1 MPSLKV
7 NPDGTPH
14 IHQYV
19 RVTPKPNREIR
30 YRCAHPDCTSL
41 APRDLLP
48 GKRSL
53 CAVCGQT
60 EIILDFEMLRRAKPT
75 CFKCSGSKK
84 AVAVRTKFA
93 VLDEMFGDLT

>member
-7 NPDGTPH
+7 NTDGTPH

-19 RVTPKPNREIR
+19 QVPPKPNREIR
-30 YRCAHPDCTSL
+30 YRCAHPDCSHFIN
-41 APRDLLP
+41 RDMLP

-53 CAVCGQT
+53 CAQCGQT
-60 EIILDFEMLRRAKPT
+60 EIVLDFESLRRAKPT
-75 CFKCSGSKK
+75 CMKCSG
-84 AVAVRTKFA
+84 TKRAAAMRSNLA